1 MTEPALQQE
10 AERVRTGAIWLI
22 GISLTASTAV
32 LSVIAWALVV
42 APPAARPAAPSP
54 LRRVVFD
61 VAGAGAAE
69 NAAGLQRL
77 ERTEWVDRQARVVRI
92 PIERA
97 IEAVVADPRLIGKAP
112 PAGAPATGDR
122 IGEVRR

>member
-10 AERVRTGAIWLI
+10 AERVRTRAIWLI
-22 GISLTASTAV
+22 GVSLTAITA
-32 LSVIAWALVV
+32 LLAAIAWALV
-42 APPAARPAAPSP
+42 APRPAARPAAPSP
-54 LRRVVFD
+54 LRREVFD

-69 NAAGLQRL
+69 TAAGALRL

-97 IEAVVADPRLIGKAP
+97 IDAVVADPRLIETPP
-112 PAGAPATGDR
+112 PAAGVVGR
-122 IGEVRR
+122 